1 MAQIPTLAQI
11 RLDRIETRAMEA
23 HDAVASVARR
33 ASELSKAL
41 GTAPASEIPSIE
53 REIARLQG
61 RLAELQ
67 ERHRHLANLTAN
79 VRYWMAG
86 AGGDYEMAKMPK
98 PTRQKGETL
107 GQAVARVRAHIR
119 ELAAQRVRIMQC
131 GQPAAELKEQASA
144 FVRGKQE
151 RGKPSLS
158 FGHGQT
164 FAAIFNAMIDGA
176 WTAQHDV
183 AAYLAWID
191 GAALERR
198 LHEML
203 DKVPKPALTMSS
215 AERVSKLAAIEAELL
230 ASERDE
236 EGLIEASEE
245 EGPVIQRR
253 LDADPRAIL
262 GIALAGSK
270 KSKLERIKAA

>member
-1 MAQIPTLAQI
+1 MAQIPTLAQV

-41 GTAPASEIPSIE
+41 GTAPASEIRSIE
-53 REIARLQG
+53 GEIVRLQG

-86 AGGDYEMAKMPK
+86 AAGDYEMAKMPK
-98 PTRQKGETL
+98 PTRRKGETL
-107 GQAVARVRAHIR
+107 GQAVARVRALIR
-119 ELAAQRVRIMQC
+119 DLAAQRVRIMQC
-131 GQPAAELKEQASA
+131 GLPTAELKEQASA
-144 FVRGKQE
+144 FVRAQQE

-158 FGHGQT
+158 FGHDRT
-164 FAAIFNAMIDGA
+164 FAATFNAMTDKA

-203 DKVPKPALTMSS
+203 DKAPKPALTMSS
-215 AERVSKLAAIEAELL
+215 GERAAKLAAIEAELL

-236 EGLIEASEE
+236 ESLIEVSEE

-253 LDADPRAIL
+253 LDADPRAVL
-262 GIALAGSK
+262 GIAPAGSK
-270 KSKLERIKAA
+270 RSKLERVKTA

>member
-23 HDAVASVARR
+23 HDAVASAARR

-41 GTAPASEIPSIE
+41 GTAPASEIRSIE
-53 REIARLQG
+53 GEIARLQG

-79 VRYWMAG
+79 VRYWLAG
-86 AGGDYEMAKMPK
+86 AAGDYEMAKTPK
-98 PTRQKGETL
+98 PARQKGETL
-107 GQAVARVRAHIR
+107 GQAVARVRAQIR
-119 ELAAQRVRIMQC
+119 ELAAQRVRILQC
-131 GQPAAELKEQASA
+131 GVPTAELKEQASA
-144 FVRGKQE
+144 FVRTQQE
-151 RGKPSLS
+151 RGKASLS

-164 FAAIFNAMIDGA
+164 FTATFNAMIDGG
-176 WTAQHDV
+176 WSAQQDV

-203 DKVPKPALTMSS
+203 DKVPQPALTMSS
-215 AERVSKLAAIEAELL
+215 AERASKLAAIEAELL

-236 EGLIEASEE
+236 EALIEHAEE
-245 EGPVIQRR
+245 QGLATARR
-253 LDADPRAIL
+253 LDADPRAVL
-262 GIALAGSK
+262 GIVIATAK
-270 KSKLERIKAA
+270 KPKPERVRAA

>member
-33 ASELSKAL
+33 ASDLSKAL
-41 GTAPASEIPSIE
+41 GTAPASDIRSIE
-53 REIARLQG
+53 GEIARLQG

-79 VRYWMAG
+79 VRYWMSG
-86 AGGDYEMAKMPK
+86 AAGDYEMAKIPK

-107 GQAVARVRAHIR
+107 GQAVARVRAQIR
-119 ELAAQRVRIMQC
+119 ELTAERVRIMQC
-131 GQPAAELKEQASA
+131 GQPIDELKEQASA
-144 FVRGKQE
+144 FVRAQQE

-158 FGHGQT
+158 FGHDRA
-164 FAAIFNAMIDGA
+164 FAATFNAMTNEA
-176 WTAQHDV
+176 WTAQHNV

-191 GAALERR
+191 GPALERR

-203 DKVPKPALTMSS
+203 DKAPKPALTMSS
-215 AERVSKLAAIEAELL
+215 AERASKLAAIEAELL

-236 EGLIEASEE
+236 ESLIEASEE

-253 LDADPRAIL
+253 LDADPRAVL
-262 GIALAGSK
+262 GIALASVK
-270 KSKLERIKAA
+270 RVKAERIRAA